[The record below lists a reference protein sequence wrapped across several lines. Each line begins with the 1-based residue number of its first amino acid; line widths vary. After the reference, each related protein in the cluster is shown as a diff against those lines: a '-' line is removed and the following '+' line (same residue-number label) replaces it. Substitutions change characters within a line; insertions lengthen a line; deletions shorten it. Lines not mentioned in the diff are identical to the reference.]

1 MQIVVLGMHRS
12 GTSALARVLNLAG
25 AYFGAEGVAT
35 PANVENRKGFWER
48 EDVRALNDAALHS
61 IGCDWDVVANFD
73 VAAIGRQELATLR
86 SGAADIVAK
95 LDAHRPW
102 FVKEPRLCLLLPIW
116 RPSLEFPV
124 CVHIYRNP
132 LEVARSL
139 KARNDMPIA
148 AGLALWEAYNV
159 AAFDAAAGLPR
170 LVVSYHDLMHEPL
183 AVTAR
188 TCTVLGSH
196 GGYTLRQP
204 AGDELAAFLSARLHH
219 QRASAAALRAA
230 ASEQQ
235 VALYEQL
242 QQLRS
247 TGLHTAS
254 TAANLSRTAREVLR
268 GYEAQRRDVAASV
281 RDANAARMRRR
292 QTDSATQ
299 LILKA
304 HELDRALGELDAVRR
319 EAGRLRQSNSELER
333 RFAVRN
339 EQVRNLTAQ
348 RRELVDEVARQ
359 AASRHDARDDLN
371 DAIQELRAAKAETA
385 ATRDEA
391 ARLQREVKDRQR
403 DLAAAKEEIERRK
416 SVASGQRRRL
426 DDQRRQ
432 LDDIGRERGQ
442 LRREKQHLQHR
453 LRALRGLASELQI
466 GVRAVLASR
475 RWRLGHAIL
484 SLPHRLLLRPPPA
497 TAASALLPLASEQL
511 PTEALPASMSADAPA
526 ARQKTPR
533 QAADPR
539 RTTIAV
545 LAWDVGHNPYGRAYL
560 IAEALARRYRVVLI
574 GFQFPRYG
582 SDVWTPLRGAAMEP
596 VVIQGCDFPEFQQ
609 QLRSLAN
616 KIDPDVVIA
625 CKARLPTVQ
634 LGMMLKA
641 VRNRPVIVDVDDH
654 ELSFFRNQSP
664 LDGVADL
671 PDDALR
677 VPHDEAWTRRV
688 EPLLSFADELL
699 VSNAALQSR
708 FGGVLIPHARDE
720 RIFDPATVIGTA
732 IRRQLDL
739 LAQERLVLFV
749 GTPRPHKGVLELAA
763 AVRACS
769 VPNCRLVVVG
779 TPPEAAF
786 RQALLDAG
794 GNRLTMLNDQPF
806 DALPG
811 LLAAADL
818 VCLLQDENSAVSQYQ
833 LPAKV
838 IDALAMGVPVLA
850 TATPPLENLIAAGLV
865 QATTQDTAAA
875 DIEHLLTLPSRERE
889 RQAVQAR
896 QWFIQN
902 GSYAAILHR
911 LTAAIDRAVESPKP
925 LSEASRQFLQE
936 QEQRYRAPPA
946 TVARR
951 SGFDLV
957 MFWKQNDVGLYGR
970 RFDMLV
976 EHLSKRPEIGRI
988 AVFEP
993 VPPPH
998 SVAEESPAT
1007 DQSRLVSHH
1016 RLLRRWRLKDSENVT
1031 YHAGNPAGRGGK
1043 AFADYV
1049 AAELE
1054 AIHVDPRQAAF
1065 WHCPYFEHTSAINT
1079 QLAPRLKLADVVDDQ
1094 RTWADLSA
1102 ERRSHLDA
1110 HYREVLGDADVVFVN
1125 CTALQD
1131 AMSAMTA
1138 ELTVVPNGCDM
1149 RPAPAAA
1156 RDMRFRHFAAL
1167 PRPVVGLVGNL
1178 EPKTDSALL
1187 RKLATERPGYQLAL
1201 IGSTHAADPALLELQ
1216 DLPNVTFFGVVTYPE
1231 VRAWMSR
1238 LDVGL
1243 VPHQDTA
1250 QTRAMNPLK
1259 VLAYAADS
1267 VPVVSTQVANLGE
1280 FRPFMRVASTHEDF
1294 LAGVDEVV
1302 DGRFRLDEKALRAV
1316 ADRNSW
1322 DRRVDQILATIGE
1335 RMR

>member
-61 IGCDWDVVANFD
+61 LRCDWDAVANFD
-73 VAAIGRQELATLR
+73 IAAIARQELAALK

-139 KARNDMPIA
+139 KARNDMPIPV
-148 AGLALWEAYNV
+148 GLALWEAYNV

-188 TCTVLGSH
+188 ACAALSNH
-196 GGYTLRQP
+196 GGYPLRQP

-219 QRASAAALRAA
+219 QRASASALRAA

-242 QQLRS
+242 QRLRS
-247 TGLHTAS
+247 AGLHTAS
-254 TAANLSRTAREVLR
+254 TAASLCRSAREVLR
-268 GYEAQRRDVAASV
+268 TYEAQRRDVAASV
-281 RDANAARMRRR
+281 RDANAARMRRH

-304 HELDRALGELDAVRR
+304 HELDRALGELDAARR
-319 EAGRLRQSNSELER
+319 EAGGLRQSNNDLER
-333 RFAVRN
+333 RLAVRN
-339 EQVRNLTAQ
+339 EQVRNLTSQ

-371 DAIQELRAAKAETA
+371 DAVQELHTAKAEA
-385 ATRDEA
+385 H
-391 ARLQREVKDRQR
+391 RLQGELADRQR
-403 DLAAAKEEIERRK
+403 DLAAAKDEIEGRK
-416 SVASGQRRRL
+416 SVASK
-426 DDQRRQ
+426 QRRQ

-453 LRALRGLASELQI
+453 LRALRGLASELQV
-466 GVRAVLASR
+466 GVRAMLASR

-484 SLPHRLLLRPPPA
+484 SLPHRLLLRPSPA

-511 PTEALPASMSADAPA
+511 PTDALPASMSAAAPA
-526 ARQKTPR
+526 PR
-533 QAADPR
+533 QSAPRKAADPR

-560 IAEALARRYRVVLI
+560 IAEALARRYRVVVI

-582 SDVWTPLRGAAMEP
+582 SDVWAPLRGAAIEP
-596 VVIQGCDFPEFQQ
+596 VVIRGCDFPEFQQ
-609 QLRSLAN
+609 QLESLA
-616 KIDPDVVIA
+616 KRIDPDVVIA

-654 ELSFFRNQSP
+654 ELSFFRNQAP
-664 LDGVADL
+664 LDSVAGL

-688 EPLLSFADELL
+688 EPLLPFADELL

-720 RIFDPATVIGTA
+720 RAFDPATVDGAA

-739 LAQERLVLFV
+739 PEQERLVLFV

-794 GNRLTMLNDQPF
+794 GDRLTMLDDQPF

-811 LLAAADL
+811 LLASADL
-818 VCLLQDENSAVSQYQ
+818 VCLLQDQNSVVSQYQ

-850 TATPPLENLIAAGLV
+850 TATPPLESLVAAGLV
-865 QATTQDTAAA
+865 RATTQDTAAA
-875 DIEHLLTLPSRERE
+875 DIERSLTLPSSERE
-889 RQAVQAR
+889 RRTAQAR
-896 QWFIQN
+896 RWFVQN

-911 LTAAIDRAVESPKP
+911 LTETIDRAIESPRP
-925 LSEASRQFLQE
+925 LPEAARQFLDE
-936 QEQRYRAPPA
+936 QDRRYQAPPA
-946 TVARR
+946 AVVRR

-957 MFWKQNDVGLYGR
+957 MFWKQNDIGLYGR

-976 EHLSKRPEIGRI
+976 EHLRKRPEVGRI

-993 VPPPH
+993 VPPP
-998 SVAEESPAT
+998 AADAADSPTT
-1007 DQSRLVSHH
+1007 DQSRLVAHH
-1016 RLLRRWRLKDSENVT
+1016 RLLRRWRLADSENVT
-1031 YHAGNPAGRGGK
+1031 YHAGDPAGRGGK

-1065 WHCPYFEHTSAINT
+1065 WHCPYFEHTTAINN
-1079 QLAPRLKLADVVDDQ
+1079 QLAPRLKIADVVDDQ

-1102 ERRSHLDA
+1102 ERRAHLDA

-1131 AMSAMTA
+1131 AMAAMTA

-1216 DLPNVTFFGVVTYPE
+1216 YLPNVTFLGVVTYPE

-1243 VPHQDTA
+1243 VPHRDTE

-1267 VPVVSTQVANLGE
+1267 VPVVSTQVDNLGE
-1280 FRPFMRVASTHEDF
+1280 FQPFMRVATTHEDF

>member
-1 MQIVVLGMHRS
+1 MQIIVLGMHRS

-61 IGCDWDVVANFD
+61 LRCDWDAVANFD
-73 VAAIGRQELATLR
+73 IAAIARQELAALK

-139 KARNDMPIA
+139 KARNNMPIPV
-148 AGLALWEAYNV
+148 GLALWEAYNV
-159 AAFDAAAGLPR
+159 AAFDAAEGLPR

-183 AVTAR
+183 AVTASA
-188 TCTVLGSH
+188 CAVLGSH
-196 GGYTLRQP
+196 GGYPLRQP
-204 AGDELAAFLSARLHH
+204 ADDELAAFLSARLHH
-219 QRASAAALRAA
+219 QRASASALRTA

-235 VALYEQL
+235 IALYEQL

-247 TGLHTAS
+247 AGLHTAS
-254 TAANLSRTAREVLR
+254 RAAALSRTAREVLR
-268 GYEAQRRDVAASV
+268 GYEAQRRDVAASI
-281 RDANAARMRRR
+281 RDANAARMRRHE
-292 QTDSATQ
+292 TDSATQ
-299 LILKA
+299 LILKG
-304 HELDRALGELDAVRR
+304 HELDRALGELDTARR
-319 EAGRLRQSNSELER
+319 EARGLRQSNSDLER
-333 RFAVRN
+333 RIAVRN
-339 EQVRNLTAQ
+339 EQVRNLTSQ

-371 DAIQELRAAKAETA
+371 DSIQELRAAQAEA
-385 ATRDEA
+385 D
-391 ARLQREVKDRQR
+391 RLQRELEDRQR
-403 DLAAAKEEIERRK
+403 DLKAAKGEIERRK
-416 SVASGQRRRL
+416 SVAAR
-426 DDQRRQ
+426 QRRQ
-432 LDDIGRERGQ
+432 LDDAGREHGQ
-442 LRREKQHLQHR
+442 LQREKQHLQHR
-453 LRALRGLASELQI
+453 LRALRGLASELQV
-466 GVRAVLASR
+466 GVKAVLASR

-484 SLPHRLLLRPPPA
+484 SLPHRLLLRPSPA

-511 PTEALPASMSADAPA
+511 PTDAAPARTSADAPA
-526 ARQKTPR
+526 PR
-533 QAADPR
+533 QSAPRKATDR
-539 RTTIAV
+539 RTTVAV

-582 SDVWTPLRGAAMEP
+582 SDVWVPLRGAAIEP
-596 VVIQGCDFPEFQQ
+596 VVIRGCDFPEFQQ
-609 QLRSLAN
+609 QLESLAN

-654 ELSFFRNQSP
+654 ELSFFRNQAP
-664 LDGVADL
+664 LDSVAGL
-671 PDDALR
+671 PDDALQ

-688 EPLLSFADELL
+688 ESLLPFADELL

-720 RIFDPATVIGTA
+720 RAFDPATVSGAA

-739 LAQERLVLFV
+739 PEQERLVLFV

-763 AVRACS
+763 AVRACR
-769 VPNCRLVVVG
+769 VLNCRLVVVG
-779 TPPEAAF
+779 KPPDAAF
-786 RQALLDAG
+786 GKALSEAG
-794 GNRLTMLNDQPF
+794 GDRLAMLDDQPF

-818 VCLLQDENSAVSQYQ
+818 VCLLQDQNSAVSQYQ

-865 QATTQDTAAA
+865 QATTQDSAAA
-875 DIEHLLTLPSRERE
+875 DIERSLTLPSSERE
-889 RQAVQAR
+889 RRAAQAR
-896 QWFIQN
+896 RWFVQN
-902 GSYAAILHR
+902 GSYAAIHHR
-911 LTAAIDRAVESPKP
+911 LAETIDRAVASPKP
-925 LSEASRQFLQE
+925 LSDAARQFLQE
-936 QEQRYRAPPA
+936 QEQRYRRPPA
-946 TVARR
+946 SVARR

-957 MFWKQNDVGLYGR
+957 MFWKQNDIGLYGR

-998 SVAEESPAT
+998 AVAEGLPAT
-1007 DQSRLVSHH
+1007 DQSRLVAHH
-1016 RLLRRWRLKDSENVT
+1016 RLLRRWRLADSEKVT
-1031 YHAGNPAGRGGK
+1031 YHAGDHRAGRSGK

-1049 AAELE
+1049 ATELE
-1054 AIHVDPRQAAF
+1054 AIHIDPRQAAF
-1065 WHCPYFEHTSAINT
+1065 WHCPYFEHTTAINT
-1079 QLAPRLKLADVVDDQ
+1079 RLAPRLKIADVVDDQ
-1094 RTWADLSA
+1094 RTWADLST
-1102 ERRSHLDA
+1102 ERRAHLDA
-1110 HYREVLGDADVVFVN
+1110 HYREVLGHADVVFVN

-1131 AMSAMTA
+1131 AMAAMTA
-1138 ELTVVPNGCDM
+1138 EVTVVPNGCDM

-1156 RDMRFRHFAAL
+1156 RDVRFRHFAAL
-1167 PRPVVGLVGNL
+1167 PRPIVGLVGNL

-1187 RKLATERPGYQLAL
+1187 RRLATERPGYQLVL
-1201 IGSTHAADPALLELQ
+1201 IGSTHAADPELLALQ
-1216 DLPNVTFFGVVTYPE
+1216 DQPNVTFFGVVTYPE

-1243 VPHQDTA
+1243 VPHRDTE

-1267 VPVVSTQVANLGE
+1267 VPVVSTQVDNLGE
-1280 FRPFMRVASTHEDF
+1280 FQPFMRVASTHEDF
-1294 LAGVDEVV
+1294 LGGVDEVV

-1322 DRRVDQILATIGE
+1322 DRRVDQILAVLGE

>member
-1 MQIVVLGMHRS
+1 MQIIVLGMHRS

-25 AYFGAEGVAT
+25 AYFGVEGVAT

-61 IGCDWDVVANFD
+61 LRCDWDAVANFD
-73 VAAIGRQELATLR
+73 IAAIARQELAALK

-139 KARNDMPIA
+139 KARNNMPIP

-183 AVTAR
+183 AVTASA
-188 TCTVLGSH
+188 CAVLGSH
-196 GGYTLRQP
+196 GGYPLRQP
-204 AGDELAAFLSARLHH
+204 AVDELAAFLSARLHH
-219 QRASAAALRAA
+219 QRASASALRAA
-230 ASEQQ
+230 VSKEQ

-247 TGLHTAS
+247 AGLHTAS
-254 TAANLSRTAREVLR
+254 TAVDLSRAAREVLR

-281 RDANAARMRRR
+281 RDANAARMRRH

-304 HELDRALGELDAVRR
+304 HELDHALGELDSARR
-319 EAGRLRQSNSELER
+319 EARGLRQSNSDLER
-333 RFAVRN
+333 RIAVRN
-339 EQVRNLTAQ
+339 EQVRNLTSQ

-371 DAIQELRAAKAETA
+371 DAIEELRAAQAEA
-385 ATRDEA
+385 D
-391 ARLQREVKDRQR
+391 RLQRELEARQR
-403 DLAAAKEEIERRK
+403 DLKAAKAEIERRK
-416 SVASGQRRRL
+416 SIASR
-426 DDQRRQ
+426 QRRQ
-432 LDDIGRERGQ
+432 LEDASREQ
-442 LRREKQHLQHR
+442 QHLQHR
-453 LRALRGLASELQI
+453 FRALRGLSSELQV
-466 GVRAVLASR
+466 GVKAVLASR
-475 RWRLGHAIL
+475 RWRLGHAVL

-497 TAASALLPLASEQL
+497 TAASALLPLASETL
-511 PTEALPASMSADAPA
+511 PTDALPASTSADAPA
-526 ARQKTPR
+526 PR
-533 QAADPR
+533 QGAPRKVADPR
-539 RTTIAV
+539 RTTVAV

-560 IAEALARRYRVVLI
+560 LAEALARRYRVVLI

-582 SDVWTPLRGAAMEP
+582 SDVWAPLRGAAVEP
-596 VVIQGCDFPEFQQ
+596 VVIRGSDFPEFQQ
-609 QLRSLAN
+609 QLESLAK

-654 ELSFFRNQSP
+654 ELSFFRNQEP
-664 LDGVADL
+664 LDSVADL
-671 PDDALR
+671 PDDDLR

-688 EPLLSFADELL
+688 ESLLPFADELL

-708 FGGVLIPHARDE
+708 FGGILIPHARDE
-720 RIFDPATVIGTA
+720 RTFEPATVSGA
-732 IRRQLDL
+732 SIRRQFDL
-739 LAQERLVLFV
+739 PEQERLVLFV

-763 AVRACS
+763 AVKACR

-779 TPPEAAF
+779 TPPDAAF
-786 RQALLDAG
+786 GKALLDAG
-794 GNRLTMLNDQPF
+794 GDRLTMLDDQPF

-818 VCLLQDENSAVSQYQ
+818 VCLLQDQNSAVSQYQ

-850 TATPPLENLIAAGLV
+850 TATPPLESLIAAGLV
-865 QATTQDTAAA
+865 HATAQDTAAA
-875 DIEHLLTLPSRERE
+875 DIERSLTVPSSERE
-889 RQAVQAR
+889 RRAVQAR
-896 QWFIQN
+896 QWFVQN
-902 GSYAAILHR
+902 GSHEAILHR
-911 LTAAIDRAVESPKP
+911 LTETIDRAVESPRP
-925 LSEASRQFLQE
+925 LSEAARQFLDE
-936 QEQRYRAPPA
+936 QERRYRRPPA
-946 TVARR
+946 AMARR
-951 SGFDLV
+951 RGFDLV
-957 MFWKQNDVGLYGR
+957 MFWKQNDIGLYGR
-970 RFDMLV
+970 RFDMIV

-998 SVAEESPAT
+998 AIAEDSPAT
-1007 DQSRLVSHH
+1007 DQSRLVAHH
-1016 RLLRRWRLKDSENVT
+1016 RLLRRWRLRDSENVT
-1031 YHAGNPAGRGGK
+1031 YHAGDHGVAGRAGK
-1043 AFADYV
+1043 SFVDYV
-1049 AAELE
+1049 ATELE
-1054 AIHVDPRQAAF
+1054 AIHIDPRQAAF
-1065 WHCPYFEHTSAINT
+1065 WHCPYFEHTTAINT
-1079 QLAPRLKLADVVDDQ
+1079 QLAPRLKVVDVVDDQ

-1102 ERRSHLDA
+1102 ERRAHLDA

-1125 CTALQD
+1125 CAALQD
-1131 AMSAMTA
+1131 AMAAMTA
-1138 ELTVVPNGCDM
+1138 EVTVVPNGCDM

-1231 VRAWMSR
+1231 VRAWLSR

-1243 VPHQDTA
+1243 VPHRDTA

-1267 VPVVSTQVANLGE
+1267 VPVVSTQVDNLGE
-1280 FRPFMRVASTHEDF
+1280 FQPYMRVATTHEDF